1 MEKRDFEMIAI
12 RVLHSL
18 PAEFQD
24 NLENVAVVVEDWATP
39 GQLVQARLKYRM
51 SLLGLY
57 EGIPLTERG
66 RGYSLVSP
74 DKITLFQ
81 KPIEARCRSDVEIEQ
96 EIRRVLRHEVGHYFG
111 LDEGRLREIEVRKPK
126 RRSQRPHDGQQPA
139 L

>member
-1 MEKRDFEMIAI
+1 MEKRDFEMVVLKA
-12 RVLHSL
+12 LHSL

-39 GQLVQARLKYRM
+39 GQLVQARLKYRL

-111 LDEGRLREIEVRKPK
+111 LSESQLWEIEPRGIK
-126 RRSQRPHDGQQPA
+126 RRPQST
-139 L
+139 